1 MNVFHY
7 GVSQETRLNCIQ
19 RMLFNFAIE
28 LKINFKEMNN
38 TYLQGFYRLLGLR
51 KAVLTQILNALELH
65 EKVIVAFDMD
75 SRGKRP
81 TLEFKVRSADDHRW
95 EDLFDG
101 LDGNC
106 KGLCLTASFDGDGVN
121 SPWLFFTEK
130 ELRGSAL
137 AKVFDI
143 K

>member
-1 MNVFHY
+1 M
-7 GVSQETRLNCIQ
+7 QTK
-19 RMLFNFAIE
+19 